1 MQHLLPG
8 MALLDGKPQSSLLSV
23 SLPPPPTRV
32 LAATAANR
40 GPRGCSPHVASSARD
55 AQAINNV
62 SCDLSVTR
70 GWRDSAVARAGNTQS
85 LVPAHDKQK
94 RAGNTAVG
102 GRAGGIARVGMS
114 TGGGGPAVALGS
126 YVELFVMAQRKK
138 GLITTMDTIQAS
150 PAAGASTSR
159 GTSRGVYTVHDRH
172 PVRGKETAT
181 PAGFHGHAPGD
192 DRRRVAAAV
201 GSEEGRGDV
210 DGRVGA
216 RAAHIVG
223 GGHDNAVPS
232 AAPVSLP
239 SKRGLSRAER
249 AAARRMAWSQARQ
262 EGAVGTGAAK
272 CQGREISP
280 AGALASR
287 VASRATLH
295 VAGEDGGKRRVL
307 RSRSPDQNKP
317 TARECSIGRRSQGGA
332 AAQALHLSAS
342 QARGART
349 VHAKGRAVMY
359 CIILIVSWRSVKWR
373 VSHNDL
379 LAVVGVCRIYST

>member
-1 MQHLLPG
+1 M
-8 MALLDGKPQSSLLSV
+8 DGKPQSSLLSV

-32 LAATAANR
+32 SAATAANR
-40 GPRGCSPHVASSARD
+40 GPRGCSPHVTSSARD
-55 AQAINNV
+55 AQAVNNV

-102 GRAGGIARVGMS
+102 GQAGGIARVGMP
-114 TGGGGPAVALGS
+114 TGGGGPAMAPGS
-126 YVELFVMAQRKK
+126 YVELFVVAQRKK
-138 GLITTMDTIQAS
+138 QGLITTMDTAQAS

-172 PVRGKETAT
+172 AVRGKETAT
-181 PAGFHGHAPGD
+181 PAGFHGHTPGD

-201 GSEEGRGDV
+201 GSEEGRADV

-223 GGHDNAVPS
+223 GGRDSAAHS

-239 SKRGLSRAER
+239 LKRGISRAER
-249 AAARRMAWSQARQ
+249 AAARRLAWSQARQ

-272 CQGREISP
+272 CQGKEISP

-295 VAGEDGGKRRVL
+295 VAGDDGGKRRVL
-307 RSRSPDQNKP
+307 RSRSPDHNKP
-317 TARECSIGRRSQGGA
+317 TARERSIGRRSQGGA
-332 AAQALHLSAS
+332 AAQALQLSAS
-342 QARGART
+342 QARRART

-359 CIILIVSWRSVKWR
+359 CIIVIVSWRSVKWR
-373 VSHNDL
+373 VPHNGL
-379 LAVVGVCRIYST
+379 LAVVDVCRIYST